1 MDKIYTRDGRIPPP
15 AEVIRATVEA
25 AAAIFLTTLAA
36 ELRHDKMATY
46 VAVTLGGHVSLADAQ
61 GWVADFLSR
70 TENQQQEI
78 PTG

>member
-15 AEVIRATVEA
+15 VEVIRATVEA
-25 AAAIFLTTLAA
+25 AAAIFPATLPAD
-36 ELRHDKMATY
+36 LRHDKMATY

-61 GWVADFLSR
+61 GWVADFLNKS
-70 TENQQQEI
+70 ENQKPEN